1 MKKNNQSYKS
11 LAPLWGKGVRRT
23 GKGSLFFFLLLSTLL
38 LQSCLK
44 DQEDV
49 FYKSSS
55 LRMQEVLDKTKA
67 ALTGNENGWA
77 LDYYP
82 SRDLSYGG
90 IAYAIQF
97 KGTEATVYSQK
108 SEKSET
114 SLYKLTNDDGPILS
128 FDSYNSLMHAYATPS
143 ADEYEAKDGD
153 FEFII
158 MDVQSDLITLKGKRS
173 GNMMYMH
180 RLGQPAK
187 EYIASVQNI
196 EEKMYSGKY
205 AFVIDGDSILV
216 RRTGNVFL
224 FTDPKTG
231 ESTEMPFIT
240 TTIGFELKDTVTIM
254 GKNVEG
260 FNYSENGIWA
270 NPTDNSIALVA
281 IPQPL
286 TEFLTTHYWFFKAS
300 AMSEKALKLFNKVKE
315 GSAEIGEEVK
325 CMILGPNDVDFLGY
339 SGAFG
344 FSFMSGDSKGN
355 YGGSLVLDADIL
367 TDDILTLYFTGKVEG
382 DGGWYFSNA
391 NYNYVISA
399 LTGAK
404 GFSYTLTAD
413 NLKNPTWIKMQQ
425 IDDPEMY
432 FTVYKEVIASPF
444 DN

>member
-11 LAPLWGKGVRRT
+11 LAPLWEKGVRRT

-38 LQSCLK
+38 FQSCLK

-49 FYKSSS
+49 FDKSSS

-82 SRDLSYGG
+82 NRKLEYGG

-97 KGTEATVYSQK
+97 KGTEATVYSQNA
-108 SEKSET
+108 EKGET
-114 SLYKLTNDDGPILS
+114 SLYKLTNDDGPILC

-143 ADEYEAKDGD
+143 SSEYEAKDGD

-158 MDVQSDLITLKGKRS
+158 MDVQDDIITLKGKRS

-180 RLGQPAK
+180 RLSQPAK
-187 EYIASVQNI
+187 EYIAAVQSM

-231 ESTEMPFIT
+231 KSTEMPFIT
-240 TTIGFELKDTVTIM
+240 TTTGFELKDTVTIM

-286 TEFLTTHYWFFKAS
+286 TEFLTTHNWFFKAS
-300 AMSEKALKLFNKVKE
+300 AMSEKALTYFNQAKD
-315 GSAEIGEEVK
+315 GSAAEGEDIVY
-325 CMILGPNDVDFLGY
+325 MILGPNDILDY
-339 SGAFG
+339 SGKFA
-344 FSFMSGDSKGN
+344 FSFVSGK
-355 YGGSLVLDADIL
+355 YAGSLHIEPDIL
-367 TDDILTLYFTGKVEG
+367 TDDIITLYFAGTAEG
-382 DGGWYFSNA
+382 DGVWYYNNA
-391 NYNYVISA
+391 NYNYIIGV
-399 LTGAK
+399 LTGPK

-413 NLKNPTWIKMQQ
+413 DPKQPTWIKMVRT
-425 IDDPEMY
+425 DDPEIY
-432 FTVYKEVIASPF
+432 FTVYKEQIARPF

>member
-38 LQSCLK
+38 FQSCLK

-49 FYKSSS
+49 FDKSSS

-108 SEKSET
+108 AEKSET

-158 MDVQSDLITLKGKRS
+158 MDVQSDIITLKGKRS
-173 GNMMYMH
+173 GNTMYMH
-180 RLGQPAK
+180 RLSQPAK
-187 EYIASVQNI
+187 DYIAAVKNI

-205 AFVIDGDSILV
+205 AFVIDGDSILT
-216 RRTGNVFL
+216 RRIGNVFL

-240 TTIGFELKDTVTIM
+240 TTTGYELKDTVTIM
-254 GKNVEG
+254 GKIVEG
-260 FNYSENGIWA
+260 FKYSENGIWA
-270 NPTDNSIALVA
+270 NTADNSISLVA
-281 IPQPL
+281 LPQPL
-286 TEFLTTHYWFFKAS
+286 TEFLTNGIWFFKAS
-300 AMSEKALKLFNKVKE
+300 AISEKALTYFNKAKE
-315 GSAEIGEEVK
+315 GSDSEGEEIK
-325 CMILGPNDVDFLGY
+325 YMFIGSNDILGY
-339 SGAFG
+339 SGAFS
-344 FSFMSGDSKGN
+344 FSFISGG
-355 YGGSLVLDADIL
+355 YGGSLHLEGEAL
-367 TDDILTLYFTGKVEG
+367 TDEIITLYFPGSTEG
-382 DGGWYFSNA
+382 DGAYYFNKA
-391 NYNYVISA
+391 NYNYVIGV
-399 LTGAK
+399 LTGSK

-413 NLKNPTWIKMQQ
+413 NIKSPTWIKMVRT
-425 IDDPEMY
+425 DDPEIY
-432 FTVYKEVIASPF
+432 FTVYKDEIASPF
-444 DN
+444 KN

>member
-38 LQSCLK
+38 FQSCLK

-49 FYKSSS
+49 FDKSSS

-180 RLGQPAK
+180 RLSQPAK
-187 EYIASVQNI
+187 EYIAAVQNI

-205 AFVIDGDSILV
+205 AFVIDGDSILT
-216 RRTGNVFL
+216 RRIGNVFL

-240 TTIGFELKDTVTIM
+240 TSTGFEMKDTVNIM
-254 GKNVEG
+254 GKNVTA
-260 FNYSENGIWA
+260 FNYSDNGIWA

-286 TEFLTTHYWFFKAS
+286 TEFITTHYWFFKAS
-300 AMSEKALKLFNKVKE
+300 AMSEKALKLFNKAKE

-325 CMILGPNDVDFLGY
+325 YMIIGPNDVIGY

-413 NLKNPTWIKMQQ
+413 DLKSPTWIKMQQ

-432 FTVYKEVIASPF
+432 FTVYKEEIASPF